1 MLFFC
6 RCCCCSAL
14 VRGSGSVR
22 LLLLP
27 VYRVEPRDLLPVV
40 EALEVVVAEGLAL
53 ARVVGVADAL
63 FFFFLVLEEVEVE
76 EGEKQ
81 KERRMDDLSCFS
93 FSFLLS
99 YYYAP

>member
-63 FFFFLVLEEVEVE
+63 FFFF
-76 EGEKQ
+76 
-81 KERRMDDLSCFS
+81 F
-93 FSFLLS
+93 
-99 YYYAP
+99 